1 MTGGGFGGSAVVL
14 VEEGL
19 VGQVEDDVSEAF
31 DREGWEAPGFV
42 RAVAGAPAGAVAQ

>member
-19 VGQVEDDVSEAF
+19 VGRVEDDVAEAF
-31 DREGWEAPGFV
+31 DRSGWEAPAFV
-42 RAVAGAPAGAVAQ
+42 RAVAGAAAGAVS